1 MSAQDPV
8 YIRFI
13 LYMFVTDSVTGRL
26 QDETWYIANTLRTST
41 GYVKYK
47 TDIYRKRTAF
57 FCPVIS
63 VTTFEHVQNSLP
75 YMPDIDWHG
84 THLTDDNSIYTV
96 YIPYFNGYQRTGKKG
111 VRFLSV
117 SSIRWYVT
125 GPLSTKQIYTGK
137 EPHSFVRWYPLQF
150 LNMFKTLY
158 RICRT
163 LTDMER
169 IWRMIT
175 VYIPYIYRISTDWG
189 KRCPVSIR

>member
-1 MSAQDPV
+1 
-8 YIRFI
+8 
-13 LYMFVTDSVTGRL
+13 MFVTDSVTGRL

-125 GPLSTKQIYTGK
+125 GPLGSVLCLVACPCIS
-137 EPHSFVRWYPLQF
+137 PWYGSM
-150 LNMFKTLY
+150 LN
-158 RICRT
+158 IH
-163 LTDMER
+163 
-169 IWRMIT
+169 IHIHI
-175 VYIPYIYRISTDWG
+175 IPTI
-189 KRCPVSIR
+189 VV